1 MLNPRCLLGW
11 SEPYKQLQQV
21 PMVIYLIQWYEIL
34 EKKAQG
40 RNSLMELGHNWSHI
54 LPLTDIEYALL
65 QKSRTRKLWQ
75 LSRFIEE
82 KVPPLKGLP
91 QRVKIT
97 IIDMVYERQR
107 ICVIQ
112 ISPQVSNLIS
122 LGSFSFS
129 FSFFEKN

>member
-1 MLNPRCLLGW
+1 
-11 SEPYKQLQQV
+11 
-21 PMVIYLIQWYEIL
+21 MVIYLIQWYEIL
-34 EKKAQG
+34 EKKAQA
-40 RNSLMELGHNWSHI
+40 RNSLLELGQNWSHI

-65 QKSRTRKLWQ
+65 QKSRTCKLWQ